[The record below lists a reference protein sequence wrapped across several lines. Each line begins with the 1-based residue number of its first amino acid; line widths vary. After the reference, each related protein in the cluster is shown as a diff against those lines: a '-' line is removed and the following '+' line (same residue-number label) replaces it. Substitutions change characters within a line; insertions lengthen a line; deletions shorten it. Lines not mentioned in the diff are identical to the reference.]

1 MSFLDLGIEPAI
13 VYQLKKQGITEPF
26 EVQEAAIPDTLL
38 GKDICCR
45 APTGSGKT
53 LAFGLPLIAKCK
65 PSEPGRPSALIV
77 TPTRELAEQIC
88 NVLTPLAKEMHLKV
102 LAVYGGTSYTK
113 HRKALDKGVDIVVA
127 CPGRLIDLME
137 QGSISLENVEMAVL
151 DEADRMAD
159 MGFIDPVCFILDNC
173 DKNRQVIL
181 YSATLDREVS
191 KLVKKYQD
199 RPERIEVGP
208 KEISMDSM
216 KHHFWI
222 IKKRKTIITTD
233 IIERVGRTMIFCRT
247 RRGVDRVAR
256 ELQDERLRSTA
267 IHGGLTQRQRDRAMD
282 QFIYGDCIALVA
294 TDVAARGI
302 DVDGVQCVIHW
313 DPPENGKAY
322 KHRSGRTARAGA
334 TGTVVSLLQKKDKG
348 KYNRIQREVG
358 IRSQVSD
365 PNLEKIPKNELDYI
379 PPPRPKK
386 QYQQN
391 SPRNRRRNRRGGG
404 GRPPSGRSDGPK
416 KFGGRNRNQKR
427 DGKIRFPRE
436 EDRPQ
441 RKKQPSYPDRSGGR
455 PPTDRGDGDR
465 NKFGDKKKP
474 YYGNRDSGGRSSGNR
489 GGGGRSGGGGR
500 YGNKSSGG
508 RSGGGGRYGNNSS
521 GGRSGGGGRYGNK
534 SSGGRSGGGG
544 RYGNNSSGGR
554 SGGGGRSNYSNRSS
568 GSGEGGGQNRG
579 GGGRDKYGN
588 KPSGGGGGRY
598 GNNSSGGR
606 SGGGGRYG
614 NKSSGG
620 RSGGGGRYGNKS
632 SGGRSGG
639 GGRYGNKSSGGRSG
653 GGGRSNY
660 GNRDGGDNN
669 RGGNSGNRSNSGKK
683 FSGGKK
689 DSGKKRKP
697 QNKSNRN
704 YERKSQ

>member
-53 LAFGLPLIAKCK
+53 LAFGLPLIARCK
-65 PSEPGRPSALIV
+65 PAEPGRPSALIV

-222 IKKRKTIITTD
+222 IKKRKTLITTD

-256 ELQDERLRSTA
+256 ELRDERLRSTA

-348 KYNRIQREVG
+348 KYNRIQKEVG

-365 PNLEKIPKNELDYI
+365 PNLERIPKNELDYI

-391 SPRNRRRNRRGGG
+391 SPRNRRQNRRRGG

-416 KFGGRNRNQKR
+416 KFGGRNRRPKR
-427 DGKIRFPRE
+427 NDKIKFPRE
-436 EDRPQ
+436 EDRPK

-455 PPTDRGDGDR
+455 PPSDRGDADR

-489 GGGGRSGGGGR
+489 GGGGRDK
-500 YGNKSSGG
+500 YGNK
-508 RSGGGGRYGNNSS
+508 SS

-544 RYGNNSSGGR
+544 RYGN
-554 SGGGGRSNYSNRSS
+554 
-568 GSGEGGGQNRG
+568 
-579 GGGRDKYGN
+579 K
-588 KPSGGGGGRY
+588 
-598 GNNSSGGR
+598 SSGGR

-669 RGGNSGNRSNSGKK
+669 RGGNSGNRSNSGRK

>member
-53 LAFGLPLIAKCK
+53 LAFGLPLIARCK

-137 QGSISLENVEMAVL
+137 QGSISLENVEIAVL

-173 DKNRQVIL
+173 DKNRQVVL

-222 IKKRKTIITTD
+222 IKKRKIIITSD
-233 IIERVGRTMIFCRT
+233 IIEKVGRTMIFCRT
-247 RRGVDRVAR
+247 RRGVDRVTR
-256 ELQDERLRSTA
+256 ELKDERLRATA

-348 KYNRIQREVG
+348 KYNRIQKEVG

-365 PNLEKIPKNELDYI
+365 PNLKNIPENELDYI
-379 PPPRPKK
+379 PPPRPKRE
-386 QYQQN
+386 YQQKN
-391 SPRNRRRNRRGGG
+391 PRNRRRNRRRRG
-404 GRPPSGRSDGPK
+404 GRPPSGKSDEPK
-416 KFGGRNRNQKR
+416 RFGGKNRKPKRN
-427 DGKIRFPRE
+427 DKIKFPRE
-436 EDRPQ
+436 EDRPK
-441 RKKQPSYPDRSGGR
+441 RRKQPSYPDRSGGK
-455 PPTDRGDGDR
+455 PPKDKGDGER
-465 NKFGDKKKP
+465 NKYGDKKKP
-474 YYGNRDSGGRSSGNR
+474 YSGNRNSRGRGRSGGQNRSR
-489 GGGGRSGGGGR
+489 GGGGRK
-500 YGNKSSGG
+500 YGNRSSGG
-508 RSGGGGRYGNNSS
+508 RSGGGQR
-521 GGRSGGGGRYGNK
+521 
-534 SSGGRSGGGG
+534 
-544 RYGNNSSGGR
+544 
-554 SGGGGRSNYSNRSS
+554 GGGRSNYSNRSS
-568 GSGEGGGQNRG
+568 GSREGGSRNDSSGNRG

-588 KPSGGGGGRY
+588 KPSG
-598 GNNSSGGR
+598 NR
-606 SGGGGRYG
+606 S
-614 NKSSGG
+614 
-620 RSGGGGRYGNKS
+620 
-632 SGGRSGG
+632 
-639 GGRYGNKSSGGRSG
+639 
-653 GGGRSNY
+653 GGRSNY
-660 GNRDGGDNN
+660 GNRGGGGRNRDGGNNN
-669 RGGNSGNRSNSGKK
+669 RGGNSGNKSGSGKK
-683 FSGGKK
+683 FYGNKK
-689 DSGKKRKP
+689 GSGKKRKP